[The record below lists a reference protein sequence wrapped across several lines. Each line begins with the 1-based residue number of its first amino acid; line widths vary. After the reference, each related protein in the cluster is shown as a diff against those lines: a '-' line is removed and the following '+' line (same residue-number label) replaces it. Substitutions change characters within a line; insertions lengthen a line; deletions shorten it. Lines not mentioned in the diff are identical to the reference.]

1 MSARQ
6 GARTLVCELNT
17 HEQVPQLLGHDP
29 VGPKVTQLEDNLWS
43 VNINPE
49 HAMQEYGLMKLRF
62 QAFYRLVFENPL
74 VSALVRFVP
83 GINDLLMLGKAFNHE
98 REEIDGRP
106 TWDRIIIDAPATGH
120 GLTFFRLPRIIRD
133 AIPSGN
139 MHREGAEM
147 WDLMTDP
154 RRTVIHL
161 VSLPEEL
168 PVQETTELHGRL
180 RDELGLP
187 IGTVF
192 LNQMPK
198 RPLTGAEAEIF
209 EQWSERPKSKPLE
222 RLWSAGKIR
231 GQQVAQAQGYR
242 DTLAELGR
250 PLVDLPQQ
258 HSNAFGRADIEVL
271 VSAIEAVDS

>member
-1 MSARQ
+1 
-6 GARTLVCELNT
+6 
-17 HEQVPQLLGHDP
+17 LGHAP
-29 VGPKVTQLEDNLWS
+29 AGPKVTELEENLWT
-43 VNINPE
+43 VNISPE

-98 REEIDGRP
+98 REETNGRP

-139 MHREGAEM
+139 MHNEGAEM

-154 RRTVIHL
+154 LRTVVHL

-168 PVQETTELHGRL
+168 PVQETMELHGRL
-180 RDELGLP
+180 RDELDLP
-187 IGTVF
+187 LGAVF
-192 LNQMPK
+192 LNQMPTL
-198 RPLTGAEAEIF
+198 PLQENVAEAFDGWIEP
-209 EQWSERPKSKPLE
+209 PKEESLLP
-222 RLWSAGKIR
+222 LWSAGKIR
-231 GQQVAQAQGYR
+231 AQQVAQAETYR
-242 DTLAELGR
+242 ETLAELGR

-258 HSNAFGRADIEVL
+258 HSDGFGRDDIEVL
-271 VSAIEAVDS
+271 LSAIDGGPS